1 MLAIATINACIFGSF
16 LQTPIL
22 FLISLVLFLFSFG
35 LFQNTPGVLL
45 NKAGLFSNKAG
56 LFQNNPRL
64 LTSHVPSGLKESR
77 RKTKTF
83 PSYSIA

>member
-1 MLAIATINACIFGSF
+1 MLVIATINACIFDCF

-45 NKAGLFSNKAG
+45 NKAGLS
-56 LFQNNPRL
+56 QNNPRL
-64 LTSHVPSGLKESR
+64 LTSDVPSGLKER
-77 RKTKTF
+77 RRETKSF

>member
-1 MLAIATINACIFGSF
+1 MLAIATINACIFGCF

-56 LFQNNPRL
+56 LSQNNPRL
-64 LTSHVPSGLKESR
+64 LTSDVPSGLKER
-77 RKTKTF
+77 RRETKSF